1 MAPLTLNPPQQ
12 AAVAH
17 GEGPCLVIAG
27 AGSGKTRVLTE
38 RIGRLVAAGT
48 PPWRILGFTFTNKA
62 AGEMRHRLEAS
73 LGEAAARLWLGTFH
87 ATGVRILRREWEA
100 LGLARDFGIYDAEDQ
115 LSLLKSVMKEMALPE
130 GSLTPQAARAAIEQY
145 KNQLLGPKAAAAQ
158 AQGYRDGLAARVY
171 TAYQKGLA
179 RAQALDFTDLI
190 ALPVRLFAEDAAAR
204 ARWAGRFD
212 YVLVDEFQDTNP
224 LQMHFI
230 EHLASECG
238 NLFVV
243 GDDDQSIYGW
253 RGADLTHILEFERRH
268 RGAVL
273 IRLEQNYRSTRPILE
288 TANALIAHN
297 RKRKGKSL
305 WTARSEG
312 QPVRVVTLL
321 DEEEEAETVARRIR
335 SLAALGTPLGGF
347 AVLYRTHAQ
356 SRALEAAL
364 SRNRLPYQIVGGTRF
379 YDRKEI
385 RDLLAY
391 LKVAANPADA
401 VSFARILNVPPRGIG
416 KTTEARLLELARSL
430 GLAPGLLV
438 TAFPEHLTNL
448 PEAGGRRLAAF
459 GRLLL
464 SLAPRPELDA
474 APEVIERLLERVPYL
489 EYLAE
494 GDPIQAETR
503 RENVAELLSAAQAF
517 FEARLSEAS
526 TGEAR
531 LAATS
536 ASEAAAAEADAE
548 PRSGQPG
555 SLRDFLAEVAL
566 VADIDSHREGSEL
579 VTLMTLHNAKGL
591 EFDTVFVTGVEEQ
604 LLPHALSTGQGG
616 DDEGEVEEERRLFYV
631 GLTRAANRLWVLHA
645 LNRRRF
651 GDTLPAAP
659 SRFLAELP
667 AAWVEREGEEL
678 LERGA
683 LPAAGLGGWGSWS
696 GAGGRSAGRE
706 RREPERSSTPWRRD
720 LQRAPRLGAARD
732 AFSQESPGEDFAGE
746 FQQDEEAS
754 ALRVGLRVV
763 HPSLGTGIVHKLE
776 GSGEELR
783 VIVLFDGKG
792 ARKLLARVAGLRPL

>member
-1 MAPLTLNPPQQ
+1 MAPLVLNPPQE

-17 GEGPCLVIAG
+17 GAGPCLVIAG

-62 AGEMRHRLEAS
+62 AGEMRRRLEAS
-73 LGEAAARLWLGTFH
+73 LGPAAGRLWLGTFH

-115 LSLLKSVMKEMALPE
+115 LSLLKSVMKALALPE
-130 GSLTPQAARAAIEQY
+130 GGLTPQAARAAIEQF
-145 KNQLLGPKAAAAQ
+145 KNQLLGPEAAAAQ

-171 TAYQKGLA
+171 AAYQKGLA

-190 ALPVRLFAEDAAAR
+190 ALPVRLFAESAAAR
-204 ARWAGRFD
+204 ARWADRFD

-230 EHLASECG
+230 EHLASSCG

-253 RGADLTHILEFERRH
+253 RGADLAHILDFERRH
-268 RGAVL
+268 PGAVL

-288 TANALIAHN
+288 SANAVIAHN
-297 RKRKGKSL
+297 RQRKGKSL
-305 WTARSEG
+305 WTSRSEG

-364 SRNRLPYQIVGGTRF
+364 ARYRLPYQIVGGTRF
-379 YDRKEI
+379 YDRREI

-391 LKVAANPADA
+391 LKVAANPADT
-401 VSFARILNVPPRGIG
+401 VSFDRILNVPPRGIG
-416 KTTEARLLELARSL
+416 KTTEARLVELGRRL

-438 TAFPEHLTNL
+438 TAFPEHLEAL
-448 PEAGGRRLAAF
+448 PETAGRRLAEF

-464 SLAPRPELDA
+464 SLAPQPELDA
-474 APEVIERLLERVPYL
+474 APEVLARLLERVPYL
-489 EYLAE
+489 EFLAA

-526 TGEAR
+526 AGEAR
-531 LAATS
+531 PAAPDG
-536 ASEAAAAEADAE
+536 EPEAE

-566 VADIDSHREGSEL
+566 VADIDSHREGGEL

-591 EFDTVFVTGVEEQ
+591 EFDTVFVCGVEEQ
-604 LLPHALSTGQGG
+604 LLPHALSIGQGG
-616 DDEGEVEEERRLFYV
+616 DDEGDVEEERRLFYV

-651 GDTLPAAP
+651 GDTLSAAP

-667 AAWVEREGEEL
+667 AEWVEREGEEL
-678 LERGA
+678 LGRAGLSATGLSGWGA
-683 LPAAGLGGWGSWS
+683 WSGSGRAAAG
-696 GAGGRSAGRE
+696 A
-706 RREPERSSTPWRRD
+706 RREPERSAVPWRRD
-720 LQRAPRLGAARD
+720 LQRAPRIGAAGRD
-732 AFSQESPGEDFAGE
+732 AFSQEPPGEDFAGE
-746 FQQDEEAS
+746 FEQDEEAA

-763 HPSLGTGIVHKLE
+763 HPSLGPGIVHKLE
-776 GSGEELR
+776 GSGEDLR
-783 VIVLFDGKG
+783 VIVLFDSKG